1 MTNPTSS
8 TPFSYQVG
16 GSLPAEYRGYVE
28 RQADRELYDRL
39 KSGEYCFVF
48 NSRQM
53 GKSSLRVRVMQKL
66 AAEGVACAVIDPQT
80 RGTSLSEDQWYA
92 GTIKRLIDDLHL
104 QEKIDFSSWWKDLA
118 AQSISAVERFTYF
131 IDRVLLAELSQDVV
145 IFVEEIDNL
154 LSLKFDTDGFFIL
167 IRSFFERRAEDLR
180 YRRLTFAFLG
190 VATPSDLI
198 VSKHSLAFNIGRAV
212 EMSGFQLQ
220 EAQPLMQ
227 GLVGKVDDPQAVLQA
242 VLYWTGGQ
250 PFLTQR
256 VLNLVVQEA
265 DLRLSPPDL
274 VAQVVTSQLIDNWE
288 AQDVPPHLKTIR
300 DRILR
305 SDERLRGRLLGIYQQ
320 VLDAEPPPLPIPP
333 LSPSPPLSSRKE
345 GGIIADESYEQIQLR
360 LTGLVVKREGR
371 LKVYNPIYA
380 QVFNGQWVARA
391 LADLRPGFYGEAF
404 KAWQEAQEEQKE
416 SFLLRGQALRDA
428 ETWAKGKRLSK
439 EDERFLDDS
448 QDVEKR
454 DMERRF
460 AAETEANQI
469 LTAAR
474 EQAETELE
482 TANQA
487 LLETRE
493 ESDKIIK
500 KANRRNKLSLLGAL
514 GAIAIAAIAVPI
526 SIKAVDDLKIARQ
539 DVQEAEGEKKQ
550 LEQDKDQLNKDK
562 ISLNRSLEQTKTN
575 KKQADINAQKAK
587 QLQLEAEQKLKQVN
601 QNLVAEKKHLKQ
613 VTEIAQVTIKAKEQQ
628 VQEVEKQFTEA
639 TKNTQDARNESKIAR
654 EEKQQAQ
661 TQLLEAQT
669 QISEAQTQLSEAQ
682 TQLSEAQT
690 QISEAQTQL
699 NSVKDSVSQTLALLD
714 EVRNQVEVPTERD
727 SRILVTVKVDVRQL
741 TLTHQ
746 RLQATA
752 QSIGISIEKVSPRSN
767 ISSINNLGANYANLG
782 EYEKAIAFYQQAL
795 DMSRKIGDHL
805 AESSNINNLAA
816 LYSVLG
822 RYGEAEPLLKQAL
835 TIRKQKLGDNHP
847 DTAASLNNLAELY
860 RVQGRYSEAE
870 PLYKEA
876 LAISKQQLGD
886 NHPLTVAILNNLAA
900 LYDSQGRYSE
910 AGPLYKE
917 ALAISK
923 QQLGDNHPDV
933 AQSLNNLAELYL
945 SQGRYSEAEPIL
957 KQSLAIRKQQ
967 LGDNHPDVAQSLN
980 NLAELYLSQ
989 GRYSEA
995 EPLYKEALFIFKQQ
1009 LGDNHPSTATS
1020 LNNLAFLYQYQG
1032 RYSEAEP
1039 LYKEALFIFKQQL
1052 GNNHPSTAASLNNLA
1067 FLYRIQGRYSEAE
1080 PLLKQSLAI
1089 RKQQLGDN
1097 HPDVAQSLNNLAEL
1111 YLSQGRYSEAE
1122 PLLKQS
1128 LAIRKQQLGD
1138 NHPDT
1143 AQSLNNLAELYLS
1156 QGRYSEAEP
1165 LLKQSLAIRKQQLG
1179 DNHPDTAQ
1187 SLNNLAELYL
1197 SQGRY
1202 SEAEPLL
1209 KQSLA
1214 IRKQQLGDNHPD
1226 TAQSLNNLAGLYQ
1239 SQGRY
1244 SEAEP
1249 LYKEA
1254 LFIFKQQLG
1263 NNHPDVAQTLN
1274 NLATLYWNQG
1284 KYPEADELFSQGL
1297 QVEEYNFS
1305 QNLIAGDEF
1314 QKQAYIAIYS
1324 GTIDTV
1330 ISRSL
1335 QSIPNN
1341 SEATRLALKTI
1352 LQRKGRILDV
1362 LSNSLQILRQQVND
1376 PQSQELLTQFIATR
1390 TQYANLIFEKLED
1403 FPSPEIYRQ
1412 KLAELDTKAKQLED
1426 QISRRSAE
1434 FRSLSQP
1441 ITLEGIQKLIPANA
1455 ALVEIVRYQPFN
1467 PKAPE
1472 NQRFGNPRYAVYI
1485 LYPNGDIKAKDL
1497 GEAKPID
1504 DKLIYFRDNLADAK
1518 TPLPQLQK
1526 SARQLDETLMQPI
1539 RQLLGNTKTILLS
1552 PDAAL
1557 NLIPF
1562 EALVDE
1568 NNQYL
1573 VENYHITYLTS
1584 GRDLLRLKDKF
1595 ASQQSPLIVA
1605 DPFYGKAGEKVAL
1618 TLSEFTFPGLPG
1630 TEEEAKAIKNILP
1643 QATVLT
1649 GSQATENA
1657 VKQAKK
1663 PHILHIATHGFFK
1676 PERNPGERNS
1686 PLQGERNVI
1695 ENPLL
1700 RSGLILA
1707 GVTIGQSAGDDGIL
1721 TALEITGLNLVGT
1734 KLVVLSGSK
1743 TGLGDISVGE
1753 GIYGLRRAFV
1763 IAGAESQLISLWN
1776 VSDQATKDLMVAYYG
1791 RLIKGEGRS
1800 EALRQI
1806 QLEMLKSENYQHP
1819 FYWASF
1825 IISGDWTPMEFSS
1838 SP

>member
-1 MTNPTSS
+1 MKVKLWMMAAAVAGVMGLSGVILTPTVGQRTLAQQSESS
-8 TPFSYQVG
+8 VANSSSIEGKLDSNSQTLKDGSYFNVHTFQGKAGEPLIIDLTSKDFDAYIILVDPNNNKIAENDDG
-16 GSLPAEYRGYVE
+16 GDENNARIVLTLPV
-28 RQADRELYDRL
+28 
-39 KSGEYCFVF
+39 
-48 NSRQM
+48 
-53 GKSSLRVRVMQKL
+53 
-66 AAEGVACAVIDPQT
+66 T
-80 RGTSLSEDQWYA
+80 GTY
-92 GTIKRLIDDLHL
+92 T
-104 QEKIDFSSWWKDLA
+104 
-118 AQSISAVERFTYF
+118 
-131 IDRVLLAELSQDVV
+131 
-145 IFVEEIDNL
+145 
-154 LSLKFDTDGFFIL
+154 
-167 IRSFFERRAEDLR
+167 
-180 YRRLTFAFLG
+180 
-190 VATPSDLI
+190 LI
-198 VSKHSLAFNIGRAV
+198 VNSA
-212 EMSGFQLQ
+212 
-220 EAQPLMQ
+220 
-227 GLVGKVDDPQAVLQA
+227 
-242 VLYWTGGQ
+242 
-250 PFLTQR
+250 
-256 VLNLVVQEA
+256 
-265 DLRLSPPDL
+265 
-274 VAQVVTSQLIDNWE
+274 
-288 AQDVPPHLKTIR
+288 
-300 DRILR
+300 
-305 SDERLRGRLLGIYQQ
+305 
-320 VLDAEPPPLPIPP
+320 
-333 LSPSPPLSSRKE
+333 
-345 GGIIADESYEQIQLR
+345 
-360 LTGLVVKREGR
+360 
-371 LKVYNPIYA
+371 
-380 QVFNGQWVARA
+380 
-391 LADLRPGFYGEAF
+391 
-404 KAWQEAQEEQKE
+404 
-416 SFLLRGQALRDA
+416 
-428 ETWAKGKRLSK
+428 
-439 EDERFLDDS
+439 
-448 QDVEKR
+448 
-454 DMERRF
+454 
-460 AAETEANQI
+460 
-469 LTAAR
+469 
-474 EQAETELE
+474 
-482 TANQA
+482 
-487 LLETRE
+487 
-493 ESDKIIK
+493 
-500 KANRRNKLSLLGAL
+500 
-514 GAIAIAAIAVPI
+514 
-526 SIKAVDDLKIARQ
+526 
-539 DVQEAEGEKKQ
+539 
-550 LEQDKDQLNKDK
+550 
-562 ISLNRSLEQTKTN
+562 
-575 KKQADINAQKAK
+575 
-587 QLQLEAEQKLKQVN
+587 
-601 QNLVAEKKHLKQ
+601 
-613 VTEIAQVTIKAKEQQ
+613 KAKESGSY
-628 VQEVEKQFTEA
+628 VLSWREA
-639 TKNTQDARNESKIAR
+639 
-654 EEKQQAQ
+654 
-661 TQLLEAQT
+661 
-669 QISEAQTQLSEAQ
+669 
-682 TQLSEAQT
+682 
-690 QISEAQTQL
+690 
-699 NSVKDSVSQTLALLD
+699 
-714 EVRNQVEVPTERD
+714 TERD
-727 SRILVTVKVDVRQL
+727 IALAEAERLTRQVIQL
-741 TLTHQ
+741 
-746 RLQATA
+746 
-752 QSIGISIEKVSPRSN
+752 
-767 ISSINNLGANYANLG
+767 
-782 EYEKAIAFYQQAL
+782 YQQGKYNEA
-795 DMSRKIGDHL
+795 IPL
-805 AESSNINNLAA
+805 AE
-816 LYSVLG
+816 
-822 RYGEAEPLLKQAL
+822 QA
-835 TIRKQKLGDNHP
+835 
-847 DTAASLNNLAELY
+847 
-860 RVQGRYSEAE
+860 
-870 PLYKEA
+870 
-876 LAISKQQLGD
+876 
-886 NHPLTVAILNNLAA
+886 
-900 LYDSQGRYSE
+900 
-910 AGPLYKE
+910 
-917 ALAISK
+917 
-923 QQLGDNHPDV
+923 
-933 AQSLNNLAELYL
+933 
-945 SQGRYSEAEPIL
+945 
-957 KQSLAIRKQQ
+957 
-967 LGDNHPDVAQSLN
+967 
-980 NLAELYLSQ
+980 
-989 GRYSEA
+989 
-995 EPLYKEALFIFKQQ
+995 
-1009 LGDNHPSTATS
+1009 
-1020 LNNLAFLYQYQG
+1020 
-1032 RYSEAEP
+1032 
-1039 LYKEALFIFKQQL
+1039 
-1052 GNNHPSTAASLNNLA
+1052 
-1067 FLYRIQGRYSEAE
+1067 
-1080 PLLKQSLAI
+1080 
-1089 RKQQLGDN
+1089 
-1097 HPDVAQSLNNLAEL
+1097 
-1111 YLSQGRYSEAE
+1111 
-1122 PLLKQS
+1122 
-1128 LAIRKQQLGD
+1128 
-1138 NHPDT
+1138 
-1143 AQSLNNLAELYLS
+1143 
-1156 QGRYSEAEP
+1156 
-1165 LLKQSLAIRKQQLG
+1165 
-1179 DNHPDTAQ
+1179 
-1187 SLNNLAELYL
+1187 
-1197 SQGRY
+1197 
-1202 SEAEPLL
+1202 
-1209 KQSLA
+1209 LA

-1455 ALVEIVRYQPFN
+1455 ALVEIVRYRPFN

-1504 DKLIYFRDNLADAK
+1504 DKLIYFRDNLADAE

-1526 SARQLDETLMQPI
+1526 SARQLDEILMQPI

-1663 PHILHIATHGFFK
+1663 PNILHIATHGFFK

-1707 GVTIGQSAGDDGIL
+1707 GVTIGQSAGDDGVL

-1825 IISGDWTPMEFSS
+1825 IPSGDWTPMEFSS